1 MADRSTLQS
10 ILINLRD
17 AAVDFSKPYQTPAT
31 IPAALRE
38 LLKQLGIADPGA
50 AVMTNLEN
58 AVKNWGDIGRQLSN
72 LNLDI
77 GNIALALAE
86 LGTKA
91 KTVKDSIEAILKTP
105 EAIWN
110 GLGASGAAIKAVFP
124 TRLADYII
132 YEFLTK
138 SHKKIGGAFLLFGV
152 LRRPFTP
159 AAGPAFVDAEIRVFD
174 LAQLVKVVTHPREA
188 ILEAL
193 KWGTDDFNAR
203 PVVDGVVLLT
213 SLIPGT
219 TAGPDDDTFPQANE
233 SPFVGRDVSG
243 LRASARHT
251 LTRGPTTLEFVG
263 LHQTGVGI
271 LFVNPVNFSGGVGS
285 AQLPSV
291 PPGVILALT
300 PGTDR
305 LKDPPIVK
313 RLP

>member
-1 MADRSTLQS
+1 LANNTLQS

-17 AAVDFSKPYQTPAT
+17 AAVEFSKPYQTPAT
-31 IPAALRE
+31 IPSALRD
-38 LLKQLGIADPGA
+38 LLKQLGIADPSA

-58 AVKNWGDIGRQLSN
+58 VVANWGNIGNQLKN
-72 LNLDI
+72 LNLNI
-77 GNIALALAE
+77 TNIAQALAE
-86 LGTKA
+86 LSTKA
-91 KTVKDSIEAILKTP
+91 DNVKNSIESILRTP
-105 EAIWN
+105 ESVWN
-110 GLGASGAAIKAVFP
+110 SMGASGAAIKAVFP
-124 TRLADYII
+124 TRLMDYII

-152 LRRPFTP
+152 LRRPFVP
-159 AAGPAFVDAEIRVFD
+159 KAGPAFVDAEIRVFD

-203 PVVDGVVLLT
+203 TVVDGVVVLT

-219 TAGPDDDTFPQANE
+219 TAGPDDETFPQASE

-251 LTRGPTTLEFVG
+251 LTAGPTKLDFVG

-271 LFVNPVNFSGGVGS
+271 LFTNPANLSGGVGS
-285 AQLPSV
+285 LQMPAL
-291 PPGVILALT
+291 PPGIILALT
-300 PGTDR
+300 PGADR